1 LPNAGVLLRAD
12 IDLGQSGTLKAS
24 VTSPIRWLREKQAT
38 QVGPSPTHANR
49 RRENPSRRECAH
61 FNARLEVTTMFSQ
74 RVKQVMER
82 KKLLTAPPETTVSK
96 AAKLMASKNVGAV
109 MVVENERLVGIF
121 TERDAVFRVM
131 AKGLDAQATKLAE
144 VMTNEPQTVDPDK
157 SFGYALLMMHENGF
171 RHVPVIENGKPIG
184 IVSARNALDPEM
196 EEFVSEAQR
205 RKHIR

>member
-1 LPNAGVLLRAD
+1 
-12 IDLGQSGTLKAS
+12 
-24 VTSPIRWLREKQAT
+24 
-38 QVGPSPTHANR
+38 
-49 RRENPSRRECAH
+49 
-61 FNARLEVTTMFSQ
+61 MFSQ
-74 RVKQVMER
+74 RVKNVMEK
-82 KKLLTAPPETTVSK
+82 KKLLTAPPDTTVSK

-131 AKGLDAQATKLAE
+131 AKGLDALATNLSA
-144 VMTNEPQTVDPDK
+144 VMTTAPQTVDPDK

-171 RHVPVIENGKPIG
+171 RHVPVIENGKPVG
-184 IVSARNALDPEM
+184 IVSARNALDPDM